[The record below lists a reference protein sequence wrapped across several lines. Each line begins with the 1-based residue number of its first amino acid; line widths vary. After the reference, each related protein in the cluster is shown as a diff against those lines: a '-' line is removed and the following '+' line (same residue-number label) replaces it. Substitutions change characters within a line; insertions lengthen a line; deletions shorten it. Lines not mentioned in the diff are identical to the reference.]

1 MLLGGT
7 ARSPDDIKALQ
18 EIGLGFAEIS
28 IPDTRSFKKDLPHYL
43 DLLDESRFLY
53 LCHGP
58 QEGDPNNIRALENV
72 YFPKLLDVVR
82 LANQVRSRTLT
93 IHLWMDPRFVHED
106 VILYKTGFLKRLVQ
120 ASSSYHLHVNIEN
133 LSEKAND
140 LLPVFEA
147 VPELGLTL
155 DIGHAQLLTS
165 RNRSFE
171 FMKNCPERIRH
182 VHIHDNN
189 GGMSSDDDLHLPVG
203 KGSIDFFPIFEG
215 LREIGYSGTM
225 TLELRPQEIVS
236 CVDRVVDILKHVSL
250 L

>member
-7 ARSPDDIKALQ
+7 ARCPDDVKALQ

-28 IPDTRSFKKDLPHYL
+28 IQDIEGFKKQLSYYL
-43 DLLDESRFLY
+43 DLLENSELLY

-58 QEGDPNNIRALENV
+58 QEGDPNDIRALESV
-72 YFPKLLDVVR
+72 YFPKLLEVVTLARR
-82 LANQVRSRTLT
+82 LRSRSLT

-120 ASSSYHLHVNIEN
+120 ASDSYHLDLNIEN
-133 LSEKAND
+133 LSEKATD

-147 VPELGLTL
+147 VPSLGLTL
-155 DIGHAQLLTS
+155 DVGHAQLLSS
-165 RNRSFE
+165 RNRTFE
-171 FMKNCPERIRH
+171 FLAGCPERIRH
-182 VHIHDNN
+182 IHIHDNN
-189 GGMSSDDDLHLPVG
+189 GGTSSRDDLHLPVG
-203 KGSIDFFPIFEG
+203 EGSIDFLPIFEG

-225 TLELRPQEIVS
+225 TLELRPEEMTS
-236 CVDRVVDILKHVSL
+236 CLDRVIHMLKQVNL

>member
-7 ARSPDDIKALQ
+7 ARSPDDVKSLQ
-18 EIGLGFAEIS
+18 ELGLDFAEIS
-28 IPDTRSFKKDLPHYL
+28 IPDIERFGKELPLYL

-53 LCHGP
+53 LSHGP
-58 QEGDPNNIRALENV
+58 QEGDPNDIRALENV
-72 YFPKLLDVVR
+72 YFPKLLEVVR
-82 LANQVRSRTLT
+82 LANQLRSRTLT

-106 VILYKTGFLKRLVQ
+106 VIFYKTGFLKRLLQ

-133 LSEKAND
+133 LSEKASD

-165 RNRSFE
+165 KNRSFE
-171 FMKNCPERIRH
+171 FMTDCPERIRH

-189 GGMSSDDDLHLPVG
+189 GGTSSDDDLHLPVG
-203 KGSIDFFPIFEG
+203 KGNIDFSPVLEG
-215 LREIGYSGTM
+215 LREIGYRGTM
-225 TLELRPQEIVS
+225 TLELRPQEIEN
-236 CVDRVVDILKHVSL
+236 CLDRVVDILKHVSL